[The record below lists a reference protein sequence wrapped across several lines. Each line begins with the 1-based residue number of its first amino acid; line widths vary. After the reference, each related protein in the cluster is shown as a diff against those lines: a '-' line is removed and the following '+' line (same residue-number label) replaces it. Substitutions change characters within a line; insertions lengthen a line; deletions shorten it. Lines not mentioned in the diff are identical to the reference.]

1 MNHSATTLSDDPHQD
16 EQEHHHGQA
25 HQHAKA
31 PAFWDL
37 IKADLAPHSDRW
49 KHATKLAVAGG
60 LIIAFQQIL
69 HFEIMY
75 PAMTVM
81 LVVTE
86 LKGFSTVTR
95 FVLNFIAAT
104 IGTGLAVVLSALF
117 LQQPMFYLPVMW
129 GYIIVIMYFLVSSR
143 YRSTVFV
150 GGYPFIVITYMVLFD
165 KENAEHVATIVYRSV
180 ITGLACASLVMIF
193 LWPLVPLN
201 VLREKLIASVR
212 RSRELLERI
221 RKDLSGEAALDVNSF
236 VPEYYRMQTP
246 EMLMMLD
253 NAQTDF
259 SFDGATR
266 HNLISL
272 MAFESRVAACLSVA
286 AEQVAEHHTD
296 ATPAVLELFNSFDE
310 RLEYMLEQLENPSID
325 GAVASPPLA
334 LAPPP
339 EWLEPMQR
347 VADEAGVVAP
357 NINTFALLKNQPDF
371 ATETLRNLKQC
382 LPNIFRLSVLKPNM
396 PALKHATKC
405 ASAIMICAIF
415 CIALNW
421 DQGIGCVETVMLVV
435 QATFGGTLL
444 IGGLRAA
451 GVVMGFVLSVCAV
464 IFIVPLITTIPGF
477 LLMFMIVLFVM
488 GYVMHGAPRVSV
500 PALQI
505 VIVFDFSLLQLSGP
519 SISLYPTMNFSL
531 AVMMGVF
538 VTFVVYRLLW
548 PVRAGDELLP
558 CLAATVESIASV
570 VEGAA
575 VKPLSI
581 AQFDDARIHLDED
594 ISKYMSFH
602 NNLQLE
608 MHCSAMCCQLQLR
621 ALSLAEKLCNETLLA
636 LVAEVGEDPMPAN
649 AIPVALVFA
658 DNLRRCASAL
668 RGVQNVELAPLP
680 PHVEGDSE
688 IAQWM
693 RRTSDEIANTRDVF
707 TQLHAMPMNAPT
719 LMGLA

>member
-1 MNHSATTLSDDPHQD
+1 M
-16 EQEHHHGQA
+16 
-25 HQHAKA
+25 
-31 PAFWDL
+31 

-49 KHATKLAVAGG
+49 KHATKLALGGG
-60 LIIAFQQIL
+60 LILALQQIL

-104 IGTGLAVVLSALF
+104 LGTGLAVVVSALF

-143 YRSTVFV
+143 YRSTIFV

-165 KENAEHVATIVYRSV
+165 KENAEHVATVVYRSV

-201 VLREKLIASVR
+201 ALREKMIQGLR
-212 RSRELLERI
+212 RTRELLERV
-221 RKDLSGEAALDVNSF
+221 RKDLAGECALDVDSIL
-236 VPEYYRMQTP
+236 PEYYRMQTP
-246 EMLMMLD
+246 EMLTMLD

-266 HNLISL
+266 HNFISL
-272 MAFESRVAACLSVA
+272 MAFESRAAACLSVA
-286 AEQVAEHHTD
+286 AEQVAGHAAD
-296 ATPAVLELFNSFDE
+296 ATPEVFELFQVLDQ
-310 RLEYMLEQLENPSID
+310 RLEYILDQLEHPTTD
-325 GAVASPPLA
+325 GAVSAPPLHM
-334 LAPPP
+334 APPP

-347 VADEAGVVAP
+347 VVEEAGVVAP
-357 NINTFALLKNQPDF
+357 NINMFAVLKNQPDF

-415 CIALNW
+415 CIAINW

-451 GVVMGFVLSVCAV
+451 GVVMGFALSICAV
-464 IFIVPLITTIPGF
+464 IFIMPIITTIPGF

-488 GYVMHGAPRVSV
+488 GYVMHGSPRVSV

-505 VIVFDFSLLQLSGP
+505 MIVFDFSLLQGTRP
-519 SISLYPTMNFSL
+519 EISLYPTMNFSL

-558 CLAATVESIASV
+558 CLAATVESIAGV
-570 VEGAA
+570 VESAA

-581 AQFDDARIHLDED
+581 SQFDDARIHLDED
-594 ISKYMSFH
+594 VSKFLAFH

-608 MHCSAMCCQLQLR
+608 MHCPAVCCLLQLR
-621 ALSLAEKLCNETLLA
+621 ALTLAEKLCNETLLA
-636 LVAEVGEDPMPAN
+636 LVAEVGENPMPAN
-649 AIPVALVFA
+649 AVPVALVFA

-668 RGVQNVELAPLP
+668 RGEQNVELAPLP

-693 RRTSDEIANTRDVF
+693 RRRSDEIANVLDVF

>member
-1 MNHSATTLSDDPHQD
+1 MNHSASATMS
-16 EQEHHHGQA
+16 HH
-25 HQHAKA
+25 HQHAKE
-31 PAFWDL
+31 PAWWNL
-37 IKADLAPHSDRW
+37 IKADLAPHSARW
-49 KHATKLAVAGG
+49 KHATKLALAGG
-60 LIIAFQQIL
+60 LIIALQQIL

-95 FVLNFIAAT
+95 FVLNFFAAT
-104 IGTGLAVVLSALF
+104 FGTGLAVVVSALF
-117 LQQPMFYLPVMW
+117 LQQPMFFLPVMW
-129 GYIIVIMYFLVSSR
+129 GYIIVVMYFLVSSR
-143 YRSTVFV
+143 YRSTLFV

-201 VLREKLIASVR
+201 ALREKIIECVK
-212 RSRELLERI
+212 RSRELLELV
-221 RKDLSGEAALDVNSF
+221 RKDLSGECALDVDSIL
-236 VPEYYRMQTP
+236 PEYYRMQTP

-272 MAFESRVAACLSVA
+272 MAFQSRAAACLYVA
-286 AEQVAEHHTD
+286 AEQVAEHHAD
-296 ATPAVLELFNSFDE
+296 ATPAVFELFQILDQ
-310 RLEYMLEQLENPSID
+310 RLHHMLEQLENPSID
-325 GAVASPPLA
+325 GAVAAPPLQM
-334 LAPPP
+334 APPP

-347 VADEAGVVAP
+347 VVQEAGVVAP
-357 NINTFALLKNQPDF
+357 NINTFAVLKDQPDF
-371 ATETLRNLKQC
+371 VTQTLRNLKQS
-382 LPNIFRLSVLKPNM
+382 LSNIFRLSVLKPNM

-415 CIALNW
+415 CIAMNW
-421 DQGIGCVETVMLVV
+421 DKGIGCVETVMLVV

-444 IGGLRAA
+444 IGGLRVA
-451 GVVMGFVLSVCAV
+451 GVVMGFTLSICAV
-464 IFIVPLITTIPGF
+464 IFIMPIITTIPGF
-477 LLMFMIVLFVM
+477 LLMFMIILFVM
-488 GYVMHGAPRVSV
+488 GYVMHGSPRVSV

-505 VIVFDFSLLQLSGP
+505 MIVFDFSLLQVTRP
-519 SISLYPTMNFSL
+519 DISLYPTMNFSL

-538 VTFVVYRLLW
+538 VTFCVYRFLW

-558 CLAATVESIASV
+558 CLATTVESIAGV
-570 VEGAA
+570 VESTIIM
-575 VKPLSI
+575 PLAIS
-581 AQFDDARIHLDED
+581 QFDDARIHLDED
-594 ISKYMSFH
+594 VSKFLAFH

-608 MHCSAMCCQLQLR
+608 MHCPAVCCLLQLR
-621 ALSLAEKLCNETLLA
+621 ALSLAEKLCNEILLT
-636 LVAEVGEDPMPAN
+636 LVAEVGQNSMPAS
-649 AIPVALVFA
+649 AIPVAQVFA

-668 RGVQNVELAPLP
+668 RGAQDVQLAPMP
-680 PHVEGDSE
+680 PRMDGDSE

-693 RRTSDEIANTRDVF
+693 RHRSDEVANALEVF